1 MIKSERRTKARTILY
16 SGALWLGGQTTV
28 PAGSDLSAV
37 TTLWLWGQ
45 ATVPAGS
52 YGSVLVLA
60 CCDGYTLIKQGNG
73 HYTAG
78 CRDFATQ
85 TKALAHWSHASRT
98 DLRARTFAAALRRTN
113 QSTEEGGA

>member
-37 TTLWLWGQ
+37 TTLRLWGQATVPAGSDLSAVTTLELGDQ

-52 YGSVLVLA
+52 YGSVDRKSVV
-60 CCDGYTLIKQGNG
+60 
-73 HYTAG
+73 
-78 CRDFATQ
+78 
-85 TKALAHWSHASRT
+85 
-98 DLRARTFAAALRRTN
+98 
-113 QSTEEGGA
+113 